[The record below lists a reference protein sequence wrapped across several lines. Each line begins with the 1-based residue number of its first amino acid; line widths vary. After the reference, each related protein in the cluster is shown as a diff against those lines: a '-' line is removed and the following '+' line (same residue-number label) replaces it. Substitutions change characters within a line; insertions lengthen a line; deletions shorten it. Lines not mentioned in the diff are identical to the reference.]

1 MKLLPGVYQVA
12 GPNVSH
18 SFDAT
23 AYLLPAGDSL
33 YLIDCGTPEGFAQI
47 VDNIR
52 SLGFDPS
59 RLARIYAT
67 HGHYDHVGAAGLFA
81 QAFGTQLYVHAL
93 DREQVETGDSE
104 RTSASLLYG
113 AAFPPTPVHGV
124 IAQGDAF
131 ATDAG
136 SWTVLHTPGHTKGGV
151 CYVIEKERV
160 IFSGDTLFRLSVGR
174 TDLDGGDNDALYNSL
189 LLLTGRLKGDY
200 RVFPG
205 HMGETTLDFER
216 KHNPYLRGGGNQ
228 DY

>member
-1 MKLLPGVYQVA
+1 MKILCVPTGPLSVNTYIVFNESAETPSNSERIPCVVIDPANSHKVVEVLNQNNLHCTHILL
-12 GPNVSH
+12 
-18 SFDAT
+18 DII
-23 AYLLPAGDSL
+23 L
-33 YLIDCGTPEGFAQI
+33 
-47 VDNIR
+47 
-52 SLGFDPS
+52 
-59 RLARIYAT
+59 
-67 HGHYDHVGAAGLFA
+67 HGGECFTAAGIEF
-81 QAFGTQLYVHAL
+81 
-93 DREQVETGDSE
+93 S
-104 RTSASLLYG
+104 
-113 AAFPPTPVHGV
+113 
-124 IAQGDAF
+124 
-131 ATDAG
+131 
-136 SWTVLHTPGHTKGGV
+136 VLHTPGHTKGGV

>member
-1 MKLLPGVYQVA
+1 MDIIL
-12 GPNVSH
+12 
-18 SFDAT
+18 
-23 AYLLPAGDSL
+23 
-33 YLIDCGTPEGFAQI
+33 
-47 VDNIR
+47 
-52 SLGFDPS
+52 
-59 RLARIYAT
+59 
-67 HGHYDHVGAAGLFA
+67 HGGECFTAAGIEF
-81 QAFGTQLYVHAL
+81 
-93 DREQVETGDSE
+93 S
-104 RTSASLLYG
+104 
-113 AAFPPTPVHGV
+113 
-124 IAQGDAF
+124 
-131 ATDAG
+131 
-136 SWTVLHTPGHTKGGV
+136 VLHTPGHTKGGV

>member
-1 MKLLPGVYQVA
+1 MKILCVPTGPLSVNTYIVFNESAETPSNSERIPCVVIDPANSHKVVEVLNQNNLYCTHILL
-12 GPNVSH
+12 
-18 SFDAT
+18 
-23 AYLLPAGDSL
+23 
-33 YLIDCGTPEGFAQI
+33 
-47 VDNIR
+47 
-52 SLGFDPS
+52 
-59 RLARIYAT
+59 T
-67 HGHYDHVGAAGLFA
+67 HGHFDHTMGVAELKSHENALVAIHEADAGALAGGKASLAYLGGALVKPCKVDFILHGGECFTAAGIEFSV
-81 QAFGTQLYVHAL
+81 F
-93 DREQVETGDSE
+93 
-104 RTSASLLYG
+104 
-113 AAFPPTPVHGV
+113 
-124 IAQGDAF
+124 
-131 ATDAG
+131 
-136 SWTVLHTPGHTKGGV
+136 HTPGHTTGGV